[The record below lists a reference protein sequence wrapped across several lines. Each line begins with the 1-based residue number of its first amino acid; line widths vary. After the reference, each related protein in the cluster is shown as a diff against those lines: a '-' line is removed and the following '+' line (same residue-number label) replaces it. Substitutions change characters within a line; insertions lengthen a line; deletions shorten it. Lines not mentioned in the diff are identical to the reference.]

1 MKKLLNQ
8 KNNLKRILYILFIG
22 NIIISCSKIENKR
35 FYYPTKEFFAGEK
48 KFDTLN
54 FDNFSNFRDIQNTL
68 WKSLSNHESTS
79 IFLITKGNVE
89 YYFYVPMEY
98 ENINLLL
105 KYKNFVS
112 ISKDSIFQ
120 WERTYHINNLELK
133 LKENLLN
140 FGKNNK
146 YADNPEK
153 FKITF
158 LNPEKESILEI
169 KENIIKVFETYN
181 KIEKMNNRKLQLN
194 ILFQKEPLNLNKE

>member
-1 MKKLLNQ
+1 
-8 KNNLKRILYILFIG
+8 
-22 NIIISCSKIENKR
+22 
-35 FYYPTKEFFAGEK
+35 
-48 KFDTLN
+48 
-54 FDNFSNFRDIQNTL
+54 
-68 WKSLSNHESTS
+68 
-79 IFLITKGNVE
+79 
-89 YYFYVPMEY
+89 
-98 ENINLLL
+98 
-105 KYKNFVS
+105 
-112 ISKDSIFQ
+112 
-120 WERTYHINNLELK
+120 LELK